1 MKTVLRPEDR
11 HGGALALAPGRLR
24 DLTARQSP
32 VAWGPSARVV
42 LDDEPIVAD
51 DRDLR
56 AGRRSQQLGP
66 QSVLVDPQVRRMLR
80 LYRARNR
87 CFSSSRAL

>member
-1 MKTVLRPEDR
+1 MWCARDTVRAMVADS
-11 HGGALALAPGRLR
+11 GRLR
-24 DLTARQSP
+24 DLTARPGP
-32 VAWGPSARVV
+32 VAWRLSARVV

-66 QSVLVDPQVRRMLR
+66 QSVLVDP
-80 LYRARNR
+80 
-87 CFSSSRAL
+87 